1 MTIGLAVTATMP
13 PPLLFSDECLSS
25 ESVEVELGDLNGL
38 FSTVAPPSLEGL
50 AKHDL
55 ESVRQDLCESLSLA
69 DARVRSK
76 SLQRRH
82 RQRRREEH
90 LQKFLQHH
98 NLKAVDES
106 VTLAGEEVY
115 PIHLAAASGSH
126 RILRLILNESVDPG
140 KKTSLG
146 RTALDMVKAHKADVS
161 TCQVL
166 DILKYPV
173 RTQSMRN
180 FMTSSDSRLPTEH
193 GHSKSLRASRVIK
206 L

>member
-25 ESVEVELGDLNGL
+25 ESDLNGL

-50 AKHDL
+50 TKHNL

-69 DARVRSK
+69 DAVRVRSK

-166 DILKYPV
+166 DLLKYPV
-173 RTQSMRN
+173 RTQSMRS
-180 FMTSSDSRLPTEH
+180 FMTCSHSQLITEH
-193 GHSKSLRASRVIK
+193 GHSKSLRASGVIK